1 MEQTENLKELVREE
15 AAKLR
20 EFATVEE
27 RGRLDFSKLDPGD
40 SELCIYGQMDSSG
53 CFGIRAIELLNLCAK
68 PYSRRLYALYA
79 VDEQVFE
86 RSIRRHFSPIEFYIA
101 QSYAKNA
108 ELISYL
114 KGETD
119 ILEL

>member
-1 MEQTENLKELVREE
+1 MEQTENLKELVRDE

-27 RGRLDFSKLDPGD
+27 RGRLDFSRLKPGD
-40 SELCIYGQMDSSG
+40 LWLCIYGQMTGS
-53 CFGIRAIELLNLCAK
+53 CF
-68 PYSRRLYALYA
+68 S
-79 VDEQVFE
+79 E
-86 RSIRRHFSPIEFYIA
+86 RSLQLLQICSIPYGYNLIVYEYHKRGFDDTFFRSYSPIDFYTC
-101 QSYAKNA
+101 QPYAKNA